1 MLKSLA
7 HTFSHHSQLP
17 LFRTRTLSL
26 FFRRALSNS
35 TKSRIRRVFTAVT
48 HTHSHTRTTVQN
60 ECAENLHK
68 MLSERVPVPVCV
80 CVRVCASS
88 SLLVWHQTVSACQ
101 NRHVVHVSFPVAWLE
116 MRAATAAAEQQPK
129 SVCNIISQWPWNRAH
144 SPLQSP
150 HFLLPFSHPHFTQFP
165 PSAFFVCLQHKSYCT
180 HRQVEQTDGRG
191 EYKLDICLHRKLFML
206 LYYMTVQGIDLQ
218 KEPIAFLANK
228 SKAKQGS

>member
-1 MLKSLA
+1 
-7 HTFSHHSQLP
+7 
-17 LFRTRTLSL
+17 
-26 FFRRALSNS
+26 
-35 TKSRIRRVFTAVT
+35 
-48 HTHSHTRTTVQN
+48 
-60 ECAENLHK
+60 
-68 MLSERVPVPVCV
+68 
-80 CVRVCASS
+80 
-88 SLLVWHQTVSACQ
+88 
-101 NRHVVHVSFPVAWLE
+101 
-116 MRAATAAAEQQPK
+116 MRAAAPTAEQQPK
-129 SVCNIISQWPWNRAH
+129 SVCNIISQWPSNRAH

-228 SKAKQGS
+228 SKAKHSEDYKKHLRLWNFVC

>member
-48 HTHSHTRTTVQN
+48 HTHSHDCAKWVCWEFAQN
-60 ECAENLHK
+60 VVRARARPCLRVCA
-68 MLSERVPVPVCV
+68 C
-80 CVRVCASS
+80 VCASS

-116 MRAATAAAEQQPK
+116 MRAAAQQ
-129 SVCNIISQWPWNRAH
+129 
-144 SPLQSP
+144 QS
-150 HFLLPFSHPHFTQFP
+150 SN
-165 PSAFFVCLQHKSYCT
+165 
-180 HRQVEQTDGRG
+180 
-191 EYKLDICLHRKLFML
+191 
-206 LYYMTVQGIDLQ
+206 Q
-218 KEPIAFLANK
+218 KAYAILLANGPQTERTA
-228 SKAKQGS
+228 SSNPRTSFFPFLIHTSFTSSLCVFCVFAT